1 MLATQEHL
9 LYFSQPGPLTDFG
22 ERSELCR
29 SLPAQLPALVDAL
42 QQLTLHIF
50 WQERYGIRLDEARQ
64 AEVQI
69 RPCGAKLTRLLE
81 LDPRPL
87 DQARPLEQRLVCNC
101 RDISALLAAILR
113 ARGVPA
119 RARCGFGTYFMPD
132 HFEDHWM
139 TEVWDAAGERWRRVD
154 AQLDALQRD
163 ALKIDFDPLD
173 MPLGKFVLAGD
184 AWQMCQA
191 GRADPDKFGIGQ
203 WHGWDFI
210 RGNVFRDLLAL
221 NKIEVLPWDFWG
233 LLNTPH
239 AECSPEQQALV
250 DEAARISVA
259 GDVAACQAFY
269 RRNPAVQVPP
279 EWLA

>member
-9 LYFSQPGPLTDFG
+9 PYFSQPGPLTDFADQL
-22 ERSELCR
+22 ELCR

-42 QQLTLHIF
+42 QHLTLHIF

-69 RPCGAKLTRLLE
+69 RPCGDKLKRLLE

-87 DQARPLEQRLVCNC
+87 DQPRPLEQRLVCNC
-101 RDISALLAAILR
+101 RDIAVLLAAFLR

-154 AQLDALQRD
+154 AQLDALQCD
-163 ALKIDFDPLD
+163 VLKIDFDPLD
-173 MPLGKFVLAGD
+173 LPLGKFVLAGD

-233 LLNTPH
+233 LLNTAH
-239 AECSPEQQALV
+239 AECVPEQQALV
-250 DEAARISVA
+250 NEAARISAA

-269 RRNPAVQVPP
+269 RHNPGFHVPA